1 MQGLRV
7 ASASDVETRRP
18 HRTGDDSRFAVVST
32 LGALSV
38 DEVLLTSVL
47 FPANMI
53 VVALYERLWIGFYAE
68 PIIEN
73 VTGGFQHDQAI
84 QLCVS
89 RCPLNI
95 VDVVGSG
102 L

>member
-7 ASASDVETRRP
+7 ASASDVETRRA
-18 HRTGDDSRFAVVST
+18 HLTGDDSRFAIVST

-68 PIIEN
+68 SVIEN
-73 VTGGFQHDQAI
+73 VAGGTQHGQSV
-84 QLCVS
+84 QLCVL
-89 RCPLNI
+89 RCPLHV
-95 VDVVGSG
+95 VDVLNPGW
-102 L
+102 